1 MSRNGQTCVG
11 LALGMMLGIL
21 ILNRL
26 KTKRTWQRML
36 ALLLIVVITTVVVYH
51 LFEPIRYG
59 IWSVS
64 QTVQT
69 VDAAPHDQTRA
80 SGGVTAQITVE
91 TMNAEKNE
99 STPAG
104 EYQADE
110 RDYFESGRKEIYWS
124 ALKSL
129 QLEPKRFVIGSGY
142 YHVMDISHQ
151 LIREQAKHFHNTF
164 LQVINEFG
172 IVGLIMVLWY
182 FCCIL
187 TAAFRLTVIPDASA
201 SVGDQMLV
209 LVPLMLMFY
218 YMLEVG
224 IFAIIDMA
232 NIRNIMFYLSC
243 GMLTGVSYD
252 QGRC

>member
-1 MSRNGQTCVG
+1 M
-11 LALGMMLGIL
+11 
-21 ILNRL
+21 
-26 KTKRTWQRML
+26 
-36 ALLLIVVITTVVVYH
+36 
-51 LFEPIRYG
+51 
-59 IWSVS
+59 
-64 QTVQT
+64 
-69 VDAAPHDQTRA
+69 
-80 SGGVTAQITVE
+80 
-91 TMNAEKNE
+91 
-99 STPAG
+99 
-104 EYQADE
+104 
-110 RDYFESGRKEIYWS
+110 
-124 ALKSL
+124 
-129 QLEPKRFVIGSGY
+129 
-142 YHVMDISHQ
+142 MDISHQ

>member
-1 MSRNGQTCVG
+1 M
-11 LALGMMLGIL
+11 
-21 ILNRL
+21 
-26 KTKRTWQRML
+26 
-36 ALLLIVVITTVVVYH
+36 
-51 LFEPIRYG
+51 
-59 IWSVS
+59 
-64 QTVQT
+64 
-69 VDAAPHDQTRA
+69 
-80 SGGVTAQITVE
+80 
-91 TMNAEKNE
+91 
-99 STPAG
+99 
-104 EYQADE
+104 
-110 RDYFESGRKEIYWS
+110 
-124 ALKSL
+124 
-129 QLEPKRFVIGSGY
+129 
-142 YHVMDISHQ
+142 
-151 LIREQAKHFHNTF
+151 
-164 LQVINEFG
+164 INEFG